1 MAEKISTTKRYA
13 VVTGANKGL
22 GFEICR
28 QLASKRI
35 LVVLTARD
43 EKKGLEAL
51 EKLKSDGLFD
61 HVVFFQL
68 DVVDP
73 SSIASLADFI
83 KSKFGRLDILVNNA
97 GISGAVTDWDALKS
111 TDAADPGLLN
121 KWKEVMTQ
129 NYELT
134 DECLQTNYYGA
145 KRMIE
150 ALIPL
155 LQLSD
160 SPRIVNVSSGMGKL
174 KNIPSE
180 WAKGVLNDAES
191 LIEERIDEV
200 LNEFLKDF
208 KEGSLES
215 KGWPTLLSAYTLSK
229 AAMNA
234 YTRVLAKKYPTFR
247 INCVCPGYVKTDINN
262 NNGILSTE
270 QGAECPVKLALLPDE
285 GPSGLFFVCN
295 ELSSFE

>member
-1 MAEKISTTKRYA
+1 MK
-13 VVTGANKGL
+13 
-22 GFEICR
+22 
-28 QLASKRI
+28 
-35 LVVLTARD
+35 
-43 EKKGLEAL
+43 
-51 EKLKSDGLFD
+51 
-61 HVVFFQL
+61 
-68 DVVDP
+68 
-73 SSIASLADFI
+73 
-83 KSKFGRLDILVNNA
+83 
-97 GISGAVTDWDALKS
+97 DWDALKS
-111 TDAADPGLLN
+111 TDTADPRLLN

-134 DECLQTNYYGA
+134 DEYLQTNYYGA

-160 SPRIVNVSSGMGKL
+160 SPRIVNVSSSMGKL
-174 KNIPSE
+174 KE
-180 WAKGVLNDAES
+180 WAKEVLNDAES
-191 LIEERIDEV
+191 LKEERIDKV

-215 KGWPTLLSAYTLSK
+215 KGWPMFLSTYTLSK

-234 YTRVLAKKYPTFR
+234 YPRFQAKKYPTFR

-270 QGAECPVKLALLPDE
+270 QSAECPVKPALLLDE
-285 GPSGLFFVCN
+285 GPSGLFFVRN